1 MLRNY
6 FKTFFRNLWKT
17 RGYSFLNIGGLGIGI
32 ACASL
37 IFLWVEDELTY
48 NDYFKNKADLYRVK
62 DRQTYDGT
70 TFTFDATPGPFARG
84 IKTEIP
90 GIKNT
95 ARTTWGNTS
104 LFSLDDKS
112 IYKQGLYADSSF
124 TSMFH
129 LHFIKGDPAKPF
141 SQLYSLVI
149 SKSMAENFFGTDD
162 VIGRTLRVDNSD
174 GYMVSGVFE
183 DLPQNVSF
191 KFDWLAPF
199 KIYEDRNQWLQQ
211 WGNNGVL
218 TYVETEPDA
227 DVVSI
232 NKKLYGYIQTKAPNT
247 NAKMSIYPMTR
258 WRMYNTFDNGK
269 EAEGRIKYVKLF
281 SLIAWIII
289 IIACINFMNLSTAR
303 SEQRAREVG
312 IRKVAGAG
320 KTGLIGHFIGEA
332 VLMALLS
339 AILAIGFIYLALPA
353 FNTLVEKQLR
363 VHISDPYHMTALL
376 SVALICG
383 LLAGSY
389 PAFYLSSFK
398 PVYVLKGIRIKNNG
412 SAGIIR
418 KGLVVLQF
426 SISIILIIAT
436 IIIYQQIVHAKT
448 RDLGYNKDNLVE
460 MNLQGNM
467 KARFGVIKNDLQS
480 AGIIENAALSN
491 SQVLSLGNNTGD
503 FTWEGK
509 DPSKQVLITV
519 EGVSPE
525 YISTMGMKL
534 VRGRDFYPDG
544 KTDSSNVII
553 NESFAGIIKTK
564 NILGSVLN
572 YGNQKLTVVGVIKD
586 FVYNDMYAPASP
598 LVLYSDTSGCNFLT
612 ARLNKGIPVSG
623 ALSKM
628 EALVKKDN
636 PGYPFQYD
644 FIDTQFGNLFKT
656 ETLISRLAE
665 VFSVLAIV
673 ISCLGLFGLA
683 AYTAEKRTKEV
694 GIRKVLGASTQGLAA
709 LLSKDF
715 LLLVIISCIIAF
727 PVAGW
732 IMNNWLDDQQYRQY
746 RIHISW
752 WVFVLAGLLA
762 IIIALLTVSYQAI
775 KAAIANPVKSLRTE

>member
-1 MLRNY
+1 M
-6 FKTFFRNLWKT
+6 
-17 RGYSFLNIGGLGIGI
+17 NIGGLGIGI

-289 IIACINFMNLSTAR
+289 IIA
-303 SEQRAREVG
+303 
-312 IRKVAGAG
+312 
-320 KTGLIGHFIGEA
+320 
-332 VLMALLS
+332 
-339 AILAIGFIYLALPA
+339 
-353 FNTLVEKQLR
+353 
-363 VHISDPYHMTALL
+363 
-376 SVALICG
+376 
-383 LLAGSY
+383 
-389 PAFYLSSFK
+389 
-398 PVYVLKGIRIKNNG
+398 
-412 SAGIIR
+412 
-418 KGLVVLQF
+418 
-426 SISIILIIAT
+426 
-436 IIIYQQIVHAKT
+436 
-448 RDLGYNKDNLVE
+448 
-460 MNLQGNM
+460 
-467 KARFGVIKNDLQS
+467 
-480 AGIIENAALSN
+480 
-491 SQVLSLGNNTGD
+491 
-503 FTWEGK
+503 
-509 DPSKQVLITV
+509 
-519 EGVSPE
+519 
-525 YISTMGMKL
+525 
-534 VRGRDFYPDG
+534 
-544 KTDSSNVII
+544 
-553 NESFAGIIKTK
+553 
-564 NILGSVLN
+564 
-572 YGNQKLTVVGVIKD
+572 
-586 FVYNDMYAPASP
+586 
-598 LVLYSDTSGCNFLT
+598 
-612 ARLNKGIPVSG
+612 
-623 ALSKM
+623 
-628 EALVKKDN
+628 
-636 PGYPFQYD
+636 
-644 FIDTQFGNLFKT
+644 
-656 ETLISRLAE
+656 
-665 VFSVLAIV
+665 
-673 ISCLGLFGLA
+673 
-683 AYTAEKRTKEV
+683 
-694 GIRKVLGASTQGLAA
+694 
-709 LLSKDF
+709 
-715 LLLVIISCIIAF
+715 
-727 PVAGW
+727 
-732 IMNNWLDDQQYRQY
+732 
-746 RIHISW
+746 
-752 WVFVLAGLLA
+752 
-762 IIIALLTVSYQAI
+762 
-775 KAAIANPVKSLRTE
+775 